1 MKSPSLKSPALP
13 PSPRLPEPAR
23 SARRPAGFTLVELA
37 VVLLILALLAGPLT
51 AGLSARIA
59 RQAEQRTDEALGEA
73 RDSLLGHLVRHNR
86 LPCPAKGPTD
96 GAEAYDGSTC
106 AQYNGLLPWATLGI
120 RGEDGWARRLRYVVT
135 PAYTKPLTGIEDGK
149 LEVFTRNLDGAE
161 LSLTT
166 TTGQSPAV
174 ILSHGANGLGATHA
188 DGSPQPPPIAGSDEA
203 RNATANSTRFYSRTL
218 SENPGAPGGAF
229 DDRVTWL
236 SPNLV
241 AYHLSSAGKLP

>member
-1 MKSPSLKSPALP
+1 MKSPPLKPSRPRP
-13 PSPRLPEPAR
+13 PGPMSVPPAR
-23 SARRPAGFTLVELA
+23 SAAGFTLAELA

-51 AGLSARIA
+51 AGLSARVA
-59 RQAEQRTDEALGEA
+59 RQAEQRTDEALAEA

-106 AQYNGLLPWATLGI
+106 AHHNGLLPWATLGI
-120 RGEDGWARRLRYVVT
+120 RGEDGWSRRLRYAVT

-174 ILSHGANGLGATHA
+174 ILSHGPNGLGATHA
-188 DGSPQPPPIAGSDEA
+188 DGSPQASPVAGSDEA
-203 RNATANSTRFYSRTL
+203 RNATANGTRFYSRTL

>member
-1 MKSPSLKSPALP
+1 MSTP
-13 PSPRLPEPAR
+13 
-23 SARRPAGFTLVELA
+23 SARQAAGFTLAELA

-51 AGLSARIA
+51 AGLSARVA
-59 RQAEQRTDEALGEA
+59 LQAEQRTDEALAEA

-86 LPCPAKGPTD
+86 LPCPAKSPTD
-96 GAEAYDGSTC
+96 GAEAYDGSQC
-106 AQYNGLLPWATLGI
+106 AHHNGLLPWATLGI
-120 RGEDGWARRLRYVVT
+120 RGEDGWSRRLRYAVT
-135 PAYTKPLTGIEDGK
+135 PAYTKPLAHLEDGK

-174 ILSHGANGLGATHA
+174 ILSHGANGLGATHT
-188 DGSPQPPPIAGSDEA
+188 DGSPQASPITGTDEA
-203 RNATANSTRFYSRTL
+203 RNATANGTRFYSRTL